1 MAKRGTSNVPL
12 IMGIIGAV
20 IQLPGA
26 VCAGACAAGLSSLA
40 ETSSKEGTQAAD
52 AFMYIGL
59 LAVLLG
65 FVGGIMGKKSP
76 VLSGL
81 LLLGATGMA
90 GINLVTFNFF
100 SMIAVILFLIGA
112 IFAFVQDKKEITE

>member
-1 MAKRGTSNVPL
+1 MKTRGTSVVPL

-26 VCAGACAAGLSSLA
+26 VCAGACAAGMTAFA
-40 ETSSKEGTQAAD
+40 EKSQSAVNDSAST
-52 AFMYIGL
+52 FMYLGL

-65 FVGGIMGKKSP
+65 FVGGLLGKGKPTLSGILLLAAT

-81 LLLGATGMA
+81 T
-90 GINLVTFNFF
+90 LVTFNFF
-100 SMIAVILFLIGA
+100 SLIPVVLFLIGG
-112 IFAFVQDKKEITE
+112 IFAFVQKKEEVQV